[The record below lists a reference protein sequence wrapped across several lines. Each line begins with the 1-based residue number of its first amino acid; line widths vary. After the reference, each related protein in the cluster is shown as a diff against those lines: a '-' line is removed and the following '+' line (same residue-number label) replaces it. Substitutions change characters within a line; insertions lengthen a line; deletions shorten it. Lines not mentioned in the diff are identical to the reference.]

1 MSQLNPNVHPK
12 SETKLTKLDS
22 GTATASRSSGPKIN
36 SRWISNEEWADCQR
50 RGLCFRCGEKWN
62 PSHACKFRHQ
72 QLILLGESDVYPEE
86 DKEELL
92 EDTPDV
98 AIHTLSLH
106 LSSFSYWGFTTHQTL
121 KVRGTI
127 NDRDVIILVD
137 PGAEANFL
145 SYKLVSSLG
154 LPLLQLCPFRVEV
167 GNGAIEQGV
176 GGCENV
182 VIQVQGIT
190 IVENFFVMELG
201 RSEVVLGAGWIAS
214 LGKFEGDYG
223 SLTLSWMLNG
233 SKVTLRGDPSLGW
246 SPASSKMTFNAL
258 KNSED
263 GFLVTPLFKATEVE
277 VVPPISVAT
286 QQLLAKFD
294 SLFQP
299 PSGLP
304 PKRELDHAITLKD
317 KAEIPHL
324 RPYRYPHY
332 QKSEIER
339 LVEEMLQMDIIRPS
353 TSPFSSPVILVRKK
367 DGGWRFC
374 VDYRALNKVT
384 IPDKFPIPIIDELLD
399 ELAGAAIFS
408 KLDLKSGYH

>member
-1 MSQLNPNVHPK
+1 M
-12 SETKLTKLDS
+12 
-22 GTATASRSSGPKIN
+22 
-36 SRWISNEEWADCQR
+36 
-50 RGLCFRCGEKWN
+50 
-62 PSHACKFRHQ
+62 
-72 QLILLGESDVYPEE
+72 
-86 DKEELL
+86 
-92 EDTPDV
+92 PDV
-98 AIHTLSLH
+98 AVHTLSLH

-121 KVRGTI
+121 KVCGTI
-127 NDRDVIILVD
+127 NDREVIILVD
-137 PGAEANFL
+137 PVPEANFL
-145 SYKLVSSLG
+145 SSKLVSSLG

-294 SLFQP
+294 FLFQP

-304 PKRELDHAITLKD
+304 PKRELDHAIKLKD